1 MCICQVM
8 FLLFCLRPI
17 MEASDVALAAILA
30 IVGALTS
37 KALGVM
43 AGVAAGAAYL
53 LWKAGSWKPAEEIIQ
68 ARNFMPCTRLSKRGA
83 RLAFGKAGIE
93 MFKFLPYIN
102 RIVRM

>member
-1 MCICQVM
+1 
-8 FLLFCLRPI
+8 

-68 ARNFMPCTRLSKRGA
+68 ARNFMPCTRLSKRGVGWH
-83 RLAFGKAGIE
+83 LAKRVL
-93 MFKFLPYIN
+93 KCSNLPFSIC
-102 RIVRM
+102 ISIKS